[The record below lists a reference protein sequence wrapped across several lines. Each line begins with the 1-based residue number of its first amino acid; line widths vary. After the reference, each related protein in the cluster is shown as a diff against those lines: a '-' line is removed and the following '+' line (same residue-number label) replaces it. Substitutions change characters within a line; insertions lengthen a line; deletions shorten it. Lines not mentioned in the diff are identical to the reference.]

1 MNETEARKVVL
12 AELRQIAPEADPSSL
27 EDDVEFREQFDI
39 DSMDFLNFI
48 TGLHSRTGVDV
59 PEEDYPQLATLAGCI
74 AYLVRHTGG

>member
-1 MNETEARKVVL
+1 MNETEARQAVL

-59 PEEDYPQLATLAGCI
+59 PEEDYPQLATLAGCV